1 MILFNVSFIFNEL
14 LKDRGIYSV
23 LGASA
28 VAGSVTRTVSVV
40 MIVIELNGHLSH
52 AVPLMIC
59 VLCSYA
65 TSEFLK
71 PESFFEMLANFTEL
85 DK

>member
-1 MILFNVSFIFNEL
+1 MT
-14 LKDRGIYSV
+14 
-23 LGASA
+23 
-28 VAGSVTRTVSVV
+28 GSVTRTVSVV

-59 VLCSYA
+59 VLCSYW
-65 TSEFLK
+65 TSEYIK
-71 PESFFEMLANFTEL
+71 AESFFEMLQNLVGL